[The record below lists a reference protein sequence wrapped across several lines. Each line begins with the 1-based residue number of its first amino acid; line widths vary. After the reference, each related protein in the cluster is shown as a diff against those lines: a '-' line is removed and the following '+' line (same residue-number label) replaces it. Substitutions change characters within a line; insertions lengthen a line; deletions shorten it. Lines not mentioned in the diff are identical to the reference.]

1 MTEFKSDLQNGASM
15 PIDDYMGPTLEER
28 LVDAR
33 DVYAR
38 GFGDIMDHMLEQ
50 FILPEQK
57 AALCRDAAQF
67 VLFLMCIK
75 TAEAMGAEPNLRGI
89 IKHWWPIEKAMKSE
103 MPGMIAEYANA
114 IRQGE
119 TA

>member
-1 MTEFKSDLQNGASM
+1 MTEFNGTETSM
-15 PIDDYMGPTLEER
+15 PLDLSGPTLEER

-33 DVYAR
+33 EVYAR
-38 GFGDIMDHMLEQ
+38 GFSDIMDHMLEQ

-67 VLFLMCIK
+67 VLFLMTVKC
-75 TAEAMGAEPNLRGI
+75 AEALGAEPNLRGI
-89 IKHWWPIEKAMKSE
+89 IKHWWPIEKAIKSE

-114 IRQGE
+114 FKQGE